1 MALAPDL
8 EELRR
13 LVTQGDGAWHLDLPS
28 GSMSADETSWRA
40 LGYDDPATRP
50 AWSALLHPEDEPLAW
65 AAVSDGVAQG
75 TMPPYTLRLRQ
86 RDGAYRR
93 VLGRGLVVARAD
105 DGAPLALAGFHTFL
119 APLGDVQP
127 RDQRHEALL
136 AALPDVL
143 AVLFRDGTLSAV
155 QAGGDPD
162 LRAALQGQVGSHLGG
177 VWTPEAGRALADEL
191 ARTLAGEASRALE
204 IDWAYDGRPHRYELR
219 LSRLTPVTALLLVRD
234 VTFSASTAALLERI
248 SAAVPG
254 LVYLYRRWP
263 GGREAFLYVNAQAER
278 ILGVPA
284 EAIRRDARAAWSAV
298 LPEDLPLLREEVERS
313 ARDGSPFAP
322 TFRVRVG
329 GEVRWLR
336 ARATPTPEPDGAI
349 TWAGVLIDVTAEIL
363 AAEERRRSAD
373 AAARGERLEQLGLMA
388 GGIAHDFNNLLVGVF
403 GAAAQLGEE
412 LGPAHPAAAVAREIE
427 HAARQMADITRQMLN
442 FSGRNPAPA
451 RRVDLSRAV
460 RDSLALVQA
469 SAGGG
474 ARLEPRLA
482 REGPAVAID
491 PGQVTQLLANLVIN
505 AADAIGPRPGT
516 IWVETGTAEVGAEEL
531 ERSLW
536 RDHLPPGACAYLEI
550 RDDGPGI
557 APEVRERLFEPYVT
571 TKDAGRG
578 LGLAVVGGIVRGC
591 GGAVLV
597 DSAPGQGTRIR
608 LLFPLAPAEEPP
620 AERAHTPAPARAAAG
635 VTVLVVDD
643 EPFVRSVARR
653 ILERAG
659 HTVIVAND
667 GQMALEL
674 ARSTRL
680 DLALVDATM
689 PGMSGGDVLR
699 ALAALAPDLPL
710 VLMSGYAREE
720 VRDAAVSAAAGFLP
734 KPFSPEDLREAVR
747 RALAAR
753 ATG

>member
-1 MALAPDL
+1 MAVPLDPA
-8 EELRR
+8 EVRR
-13 LVTQGDGAWHLDLPS
+13 LVTEGDGVWSLDLRT
-28 GSMSADETSWRA
+28 GRVAVDAASWRM
-40 LGYDDPATRP
+40 LGYDPAAPGLPPWSSLPHPQDQAVVWNAVDAAARGGRP
-50 AWSALLHPEDEPLAW
+50 ISF
-65 AAVSDGVAQG
+65 S
-75 TMPPYTLRLRQ
+75 LRLR
-86 RDGAYRR
+86 GAGGEWRR
-93 VLGRGLVVARAD
+93 VLARGVVTGRGPGGEAVEFGGTHAAVELH
-105 DGAPLALAGFHTFL
+105 GILLPG
-119 APLGDVQP
+119 GP
-127 RDQRHEALL
+127 RDALL
-136 AALPDVL
+136 EAVPDVL
-143 AVLFRDGTLSAV
+143 LVLSGQSTVVAVHAGVDRAARLAADALVGRRLDEAVEPASAPRLREQLAAALASGTL
-155 QAGGDPD
+155 
-162 LRAALQGQVGSHLGG
+162 QVC
-177 VWTPEAGRALADEL
+177 EL
-191 ARTLAGEASRALE
+191 EWRH
-204 IDWAYDGRPHRYELR
+204 DGRPHRYELR
-219 LSRLTPVTALLLVRD
+219 LARATEGTALGLLHD
-234 VTFSASTAALLERI
+234 VTERTATAALLERI

-254 LVYLYRRWP
+254 LVYLYSRWLD
-263 GGREAFLYVNAQAER
+263 GREAFLYMNAQAER

-284 EAIRRDARAAWSAV
+284 EAIWKDARAAWSTV
-298 LPEDLPLLREEVERS
+298 LPEDLPLLREAVARS
-313 ARDGSPFAP
+313 QRDGAPFDP
-322 TFRVRVG
+322 TFRVRAG

-349 TWAGVLIDVTAEIL
+349 TWAGVIIDVTAEMA

-412 LGPAHPAAAVAREIE
+412 LGPAHPAAAVARDIE

-451 RRVDLSRAV
+451 RRIDLSRAV

-531 ERSLW
+531 ERALW
-536 RDHLPPGACAYLEI
+536 RDQLQPGACAYLEI

-608 LLFPLAPAEEPP
+608 LLFPLARTEELPAG
-620 AERAHTPAPARAAAG
+620 RAHTPVPAPAATG
-635 VTVLVVDD
+635 GTVLVVDD
-643 EPFVRSVARR
+643 EPFVRSVAKR

-659 HTVIVAND
+659 HTVIVADD

-674 ARSTRL
+674 ARSARL

-699 ALAALAPDLPL
+699 ALAALLPDLPL

-720 VRDAAVSAAAGFLP
+720 VRDAAASAAAGFLP